1 MKQNAVF
8 RSILALGLIWT
19 GLSSTGYSMSFT
31 RSDAQLTLAKKTF
44 NAALLC
50 TQNNQQNKRQVQK
63 CLKHHAAMRSKTKQ
77 NKLAS
82 WLSRIQL
89 ININHCS
96 TSELQLARKQ
106 SQYMTE
112 TPQLLFCVHYFQKP
126 FQKAAVVSIGQTDT
140 TSNWKIISVNE
151 L

>member
-1 MKQNAVF
+1 MKQAQII
-8 RSILALGLIWT
+8 RSTLLLGLIWT
-19 GLSSTGYSMSFT
+19 GLISTGHSVSFT
-31 RSDAQLTLAKKTF
+31 HSASQLTLAKKTF

-50 TQNNQQNKRQVQK
+50 AQNNRQNKKQAHQCIK
-63 CLKHHAAMRSKTKQ
+63 QHAAMRSKTRQ
-77 NKLAS
+77 NKLVS

-96 TSELQLARKQ
+96 TSELQSAKKHSLYVTQ
-106 SQYMTE
+106 

-126 FQKAAVVSIGQTDT
+126 FQKAAVVTIGQSDT
-140 TSNWKIISVNE
+140 TSNWKITSVKE